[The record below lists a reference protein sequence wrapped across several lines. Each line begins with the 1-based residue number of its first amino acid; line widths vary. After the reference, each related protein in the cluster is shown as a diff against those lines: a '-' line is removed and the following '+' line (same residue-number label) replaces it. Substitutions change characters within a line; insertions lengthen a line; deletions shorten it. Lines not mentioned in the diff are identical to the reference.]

1 MLQAAGG
8 GGVWSERYNGRRS
21 DPAAWKSS
29 SRTQDV
35 RHLSSET
42 APELQPPACRE
53 ELFSGPAMD
62 KLADLVPEQ
71 GEVKVVLDGCG
82 VRGCAQGQA
91 GAEAQTGAQG

>member
-1 MLQAAGG
+1 
-8 GGVWSERYNGRRS
+8 
-21 DPAAWKSS
+21 
-29 SRTQDV
+29 
-35 RHLSSET
+35 
-42 APELQPPACRE
+42 
-53 ELFSGPAMD
+53 MD